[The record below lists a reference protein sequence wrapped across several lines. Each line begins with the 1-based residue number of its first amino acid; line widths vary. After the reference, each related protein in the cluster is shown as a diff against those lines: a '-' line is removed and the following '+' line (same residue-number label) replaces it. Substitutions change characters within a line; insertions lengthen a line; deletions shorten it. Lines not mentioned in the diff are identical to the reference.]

1 MADLREI
8 NNTNAQANCEN
19 ANGGGEKSH
28 EEMIQNSVL
37 SLENDKDTSLTLDNG
52 RKRQRDESPGVK
64 PERASRNRKNSE
76 SSNSTTS
83 SNDKKKIEYETDAG
97 VLSRRQKDI
106 DYGKNTIG
114 YDRYIQMV
122 PKDQRTKDQPKT
134 PPKHVKYSRRG
145 WDGMVKL
152 WRKQL
157 HTWDPPDVQQDEPE
171 EENKEDPKQVT
182 SEH

>member
-1 MADLREI
+1 MAEVEEKDI
-8 NNTNAQANCEN
+8 TNSQMHSEDT
-19 ANGGGEKSH
+19 NG
-28 EEMIQNSVL
+28 EEESQDIIHLNPSP
-37 SLENDKDTSLTLDNG
+37 SLEDDEDTCMNESDNG
-52 RKRQRDESPGVK
+52 RKRQRDESPDSK
-64 PERASRNRKNSE
+64 PERISRNRKNSE

-83 SNDKKKIEYETDAG
+83 SNDKRKIEYETDPV

-122 PKDQRTKDQPKT
+122 PKDQRSKDQPKT

-157 HTWDPPDVQQDEPE
+157 HTWDPPETKKDEPE
-171 EENKEDPKQVT
+171 DENKEDSDETPPK
-182 SEH
+182 

>member
-1 MADLREI
+1 MAD
-8 NNTNAQANCEN
+8 TK
-19 ANGGGEKSH
+19 EKSDTNSPEH
-28 EEMIQNSVL
+28 CEEANSDEQTKPGEIKH
-37 SLENDKDTSLTLDNG
+37 LENTK
-52 RKRQRDESPGVK
+52 KRLRDASPEDGS
-64 PERASRNRKNSE
+64 ERSFRNRRNSE
-76 SSNSTTS
+76 SSDSTIS
-83 SNDKKKIEYETDAG
+83 SSEKRKTEYETDPA

-122 PKDQRTKDQPKT
+122 PKDQRTEGQPKT

-157 HTWDPPDVQQDEPE
+157 HIWDPPEIKQEPAP
-171 EENKEDPKQVT
+171 ENAENPEVAVSED
-182 SEH
+182 